1 MLNKQINYKR
11 VATQIAPR
19 IAHDEERFIGA
30 FIVEVR
36 NDDKIEFES
45 LVDAGVKFPTGL
57 GNAMNPF
64 GVLHLSGSEIM
75 VPLDG
80 QHRLAALDFAIS
92 EKNEKKRISRVL
104 SQILR

>member
-11 VATQIAPR
+11 VATQIAPY
-19 IAHDEERFIGA
+19 IVHDEERFIGA

-57 GNAMNPF
+57 GKAMNPF
-64 GVLHLSGSEIM
+64 GVLHCRAQKSWFLLMANTGS
-75 VPLDG
+75 
-80 QHRLAALDFAIS
+80 QRWIS
-92 EKNEKKRISRVL
+92 QFLRKMKKRGYQGS
-104 SQILR
+104 